1 MKLKHF
7 STPVVVIGLLIPA
20 TTACNQETTIS
31 RDEETALNSEGETTN
46 RSEEE
51 QAPSV
56 KNLDAM
62 GSFIGTK
69 NELSG
74 TICFNNIIG
83 KWFIQVPIKGTIDN
97 VDCYFPVEMSKA
109 LCTENTQVLL
119 SGKVYQLEEC
129 LKKQIPLLAGYE
141 YYAIEITEMKE
152 DQK

>member
-83 KWFIQVPIKGTIDN
+83 KWFMHSHGSALESNGYVAQPYETRVYLFQDRRKR
-97 VDCYFPVEMSKA
+97 VE
-109 LCTENTQVLL
+109 
-119 SGKVYQLEEC
+119 
-129 LKKQIPLLAGYE
+129 I
-141 YYAIEITEMKE
+141 
-152 DQK
+152 